1 MFHVLTAGLEE
12 DGLGLGPLPHVQLPF
27 TDHGSGCSSDLHL
40 VGLVG
45 RQIVHVH
52 LGKIGKGQE
61 IYADED

>member
-1 MFHVLTAGLEE
+1 
-12 DGLGLGPLPHVQLPF
+12 VQLPF

-45 RQIVHVH
+45 RLVVHVH
-52 LGKIGKGQE
+52 LGKIGKGQI